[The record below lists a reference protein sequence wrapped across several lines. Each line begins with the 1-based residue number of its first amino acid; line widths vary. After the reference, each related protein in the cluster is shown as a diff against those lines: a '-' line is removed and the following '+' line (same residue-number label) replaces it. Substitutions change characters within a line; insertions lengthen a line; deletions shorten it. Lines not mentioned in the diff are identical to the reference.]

1 MQVKNR
7 FGSGHR
13 VRPAKAAS
21 IVAAVSAISICS
33 GAALAQNVT
42 PARSGPVVGA
52 QASAVPVTA
61 AQASAGVAPAAP
73 ALAQAP
79 AAQAPAQ
86 STQTPGSGTLPA
98 VNVNAEKPKQT
109 ASRRVQGPKREP
121 IKIPVNAS
129 GCKAA
134 RAPGKPYFVEFR
146 SRTAV
151 SYGHTFVLHGRL
163 GDGNRFASYQI
174 AGLHPKG
181 DDPGVY
187 MQGMMVPVESETGP
201 SWGDE
206 DEQYLTARFCVTL
219 TEAEYR
225 KALAYIKHLQATKKT
240 WHATTYNCNAFAADI
255 ARHIGLD
262 SPNPNMYLPETFI
275 KRMAESNPRGKPAT
289 PFASFGF
296 SGFQQTQPQTQTQPQ
311 RRPAQR
317 TAQPANATQQQPRQ
331 Q

>member
-1 MQVKNR
+1 MQSAGKQT
-7 FGSGHR
+7 SMHR
-13 VRPAKAAS
+13 ALVGRTVAAMTAAALVSISYSAAS
-21 IVAAVSAISICS
+21 AQTVSA
-33 GAALAQNVT
+33 A
-42 PARSGPVVGA
+42 
-52 QASAVPVTA
+52 ASAIPGAPAAA
-61 AQASAGVAPAAP
+61 AQASAAPAGQPTAAPAAT
-73 ALAQAP
+73 AQNAAAP
-79 AAQAPAQ
+79 AAQAAPA
-86 STQTPGSGTLPA
+86 TTGSTLPA
-98 VNVNAEKPKQT
+98 VNVSGEKPVQRQ
-109 ASRRVQGPKREP
+109 AQRRVQGPNREP
-121 IKIPVNAS
+121 IKIPVS
-129 GCKAA
+129 SVGCNGV

-163 GDGNRFASYQI
+163 GSGNRFASYQI

-181 DDPGVY
+181 DDPAQY
-187 MQGMMVPVESETGP
+187 MRGMMVPVESETGP

-225 KALAYIKHLQATKKT
+225 KALAYIRHLQATKKT

-275 KRMAESNPRGKPAT
+275 KRMADLNRGGKPSNP
-289 PFASFGF
+289 FAANMFR
-296 SGFQQTQPQTQTQPQ
+296 QNEPTQTQPQ
-311 RRPAQR
+311 RRAPAQR
-317 TAQPANATQQQPRQ
+317 TAQPASQQRQ

>member
-1 MQVKNR
+1 MQAKNR
-7 FGSGHR
+7 FEFGRGALPVATR
-13 VRPAKAAS
+13 QAL
-21 IVAAVSAISICS
+21 AAVSVLALCAG
-33 GAALAQNVT
+33 GAMAQNAS
-42 PARSGPVVGA
+42 PSRSGPAVGV
-52 QASAVPVTA
+52 QASAVPVAA

-73 ALAQAP
+73 ALTQAP
-79 AAQAPAQ
+79 AAQAPAPQ
-86 STQTPGSGTLPA
+86 AAAERPSGGALPTI
-98 VNVNAEKPKQT
+98 NVNAEKPKQR
-109 ASRRVQGPKREP
+109 AVQRVQGPKREP
-121 IKIPVNAS
+121 IKIPVNSA

-134 RAPGKPYFVEFR
+134 RAPGKPYFIEFR

-181 DDPGVY
+181 DDPSVY
-187 MQGMMVPVESETGP
+187 MQGMMVPVASETGP

-206 DEQYLTARFCVTL
+206 DEQYMTARFCVTL

-225 KALAYIKHLQATKKT
+225 KAVTYIRHLQATKKT

-296 SGFQQTQPQTQTQPQ
+296 SGSQQPQPQAQPQ

-317 TAQPANATQQQPRQ
+317 TAQPASQQPRQ

>member
-1 MQVKNR
+1 MQASDKH
-7 FGSGHR
+7 GSGR
-13 VRPAKAAS
+13 IALLGKAAIVAAAAS
-21 IVAAVSAISICS
+21 ICCS
-33 GAALAQNVT
+33 GAIAQDVSRAT
-42 PARSGPVVGA
+42 PARSGPVA
-52 QASAVPVTA
+52 A
-61 AQASAGVAPAAP
+61 AQASAAPVAAGQASAAQAPAAP
-73 ALAQAP
+73 SLAQAP
-79 AAQAPAQ
+79 AAQAP
-86 STQTPGSGTLPA
+86 SGGSTLPA
-98 VNVNAEKPKQT
+98 VNVNAEKPKQR
-109 ASRRVQGPKREP
+109 AVQRVQGPKREP
-121 IKIPVNAS
+121 IKIPVNAA

-163 GDGNRFASYQI
+163 GDGHRFASYQI

-181 DDPGVY
+181 DDPNVY
-187 MQGMMVPVESETGP
+187 LQGMMVPVESETGP

-206 DEQYLTARFCVTL
+206 DEQYMTARFCVTL

-225 KALAYIKHLQATKKT
+225 KALAYIKQLQATKKT

-275 KRMAESNPRGKPAT
+275 KRMAESNPRGKPSN
-289 PFASFGF
+289 PFAMNF
-296 SGFQQTQPQTQTQPQ
+296 SGFQQTPPVQSQPQ

-317 TAQPANATQQQPRQ
+317 TAQPATQQPRQ

>member
-1 MQVKNR
+1 M
-7 FGSGHR
+7 
-13 VRPAKAAS
+13 
-21 IVAAVSAISICS
+21 SAISICS
-33 GAALAQNVT
+33 GGAWAQNVNST
-42 PARSGPVVGA
+42 RSGPAVGV
-52 QASAVPVTA
+52 QASAVPVAA

-79 AAQAPAQ
+79 AAQAPAAQ
-86 STQTPGSGTLPA
+86 APNRATLPA
-98 VNVNAEKPKQT
+98 INVDAAKPKQT

-121 IKIPVNAS
+121 IKIPVNAA

-163 GDGNRFASYQI
+163 GDGHRFASYQI

-181 DDPGVY
+181 DDPSVY

-206 DEQYLTARFCVTL
+206 DEQYMTARFCVTL

-225 KALAYIKHLQATKKT
+225 KALAYIRHLQATKKT

-275 KRMAESNPRGKPAT
+275 KRMAESNPRGKPAS
-289 PFASFGF
+289 PFASF
-296 SGFQQTQPQTQTQPQ
+296 GFQQTQPQAQSQPQ

-317 TAQPANATQQQPRQ
+317 TAQPATQQRQ